1 MILNGRYNFMDG
13 FKAYEI
19 GFQGE
24 SGYMVSQYKN
34 GKRAVEQFIPKDGYE
49 SFCNAIGVVPEIV
62 EESEVN

>member
-1 MILNGRYNFMDG
+1 MDG

-34 GKRAVEQFIPKDGYE
+34 GKRVVEQFIPKDGFE
-49 SFCNAIGVVPEIV
+49 GFRDAIGMEIEIV
-62 EESEVN
+62 EKSEVE